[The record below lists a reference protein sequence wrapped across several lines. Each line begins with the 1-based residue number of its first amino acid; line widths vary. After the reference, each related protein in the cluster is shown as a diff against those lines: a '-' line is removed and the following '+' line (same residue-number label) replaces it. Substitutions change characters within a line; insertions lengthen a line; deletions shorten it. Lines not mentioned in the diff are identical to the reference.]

1 MSSTKDTFGL
11 LNLLNLGDSWWRL
24 LVGDYRLT
32 CLRWVQFLGG
42 CRQVLCRFWSASGDL
57 WWRHEVYFWLGFSL
71 VGILVLVLGFSLII
85 GAVSV
90 DFTGAIFCV
99 LQ

>member
-1 MSSTKDTFGL
+1 L
-11 LNLLNLGDSWWRL
+11 EI
-24 LVGDYRLT
+24 
-32 CLRWVQFLGG
+32 LGG
-42 CRQVLCRFWSASGDL
+42 GHWLVTISQLVCGGFSFLVAVGRFCANFWSAFGDL
-57 WWRHEVYFWLGFSL
+57 WWRHVLYFWLGFPF
-71 VGILVLVLGFSLII
+71 VGILVLVLVLGFSLII